1 MRFQDAL
8 CKLEDVWH
16 ISNDLVTDL
25 EEFTCA
31 MYVSLHYFEAEVSN
45 IDILCHNLSS
55 KAVRVTHMVSIHM
68 FLGARISIMPMK
80 NVSVLWKIY
89 KQLFKRIFRAFSVIF
104 LC

>member
-16 ISNDLVTDL
+16 ISDDLVTDL

-45 IDILCHNLSS
+45 IDLNQFPQCSGILDE
-55 KAVRVTHMVSIHM
+55 
-68 FLGARISIMPMK
+68 
-80 NVSVLWKIY
+80 
-89 KQLFKRIFRAFSVIF
+89 
-104 LC
+104 